1 MRLLFLTNFYPCT
14 SRGGYE
20 QWCQEIAEGLRA
32 KGYEV
37 VVLTSRHGRD
47 SLLHPD
53 PAWIVRDL
61 YLEMELASLRN
72 SFQFFTQRKMRES
85 SNLVRL
91 RQVVND
97 FLPDIV
103 LVWGMWNLPRSL
115 PALAEELMSDRI
127 AYYMGDYWPTLPDQF
142 MIYWQQPARHWSSAF
157 VKKFLGAIAIRTLAN
172 EKRPQLK
179 FAHIIFP
186 TVFLRDELEPQGV
199 KLHSTAII
207 YGAVDTRPYLPINRS
222 IHEPIDKGLTLM
234 YVGRLSYDKGV
245 HTAIQALGEIVHR
258 CEYSNVSLTIVGT
271 GEADYEAYLH
281 KLARQCQVET
291 RVQFLGAQ
299 PKDAMPELY
308 QRADILLFTSIWPEP
323 FGRVIV
329 EAMASGVVV
338 VGAASGGA
346 AEILVENENAL
357 LFPPGDAMGLANQI
371 TRLVESPALRKQ
383 LAEAGRQTA
392 QTRFDLQRM
401 ITEIE
406 AYLLGMLN

>member
-1 MRLLFLTNFYPCT
+1 
-14 SRGGYE
+14 
-20 QWCQEIAEGLRA
+20 
-32 KGYEV
+32 
-37 VVLTSRHGRD
+37 
-47 SLLHPD
+47 
-53 PAWIVRDL
+53 
-61 YLEMELASLRN
+61 
-72 SFQFFTQRKMRES
+72 
-85 SNLVRL
+85 
-91 RQVVND
+91 
-97 FLPDIV
+97 
-103 LVWGMWNLPRSL
+103 
-115 PALAEELMSDRI
+115 
-127 AYYMGDYWPTLPDQF
+127 
-142 MIYWQQPARHWSSAF
+142 
-157 VKKFLGAIAIRTLAN
+157 
-172 EKRPQLK
+172 
-179 FAHIIFP
+179 
-186 TVFLRDELEPQGV
+186 
-199 KLHSTAII
+199 
-207 YGAVDTRPYLPINRS
+207 
-222 IHEPIDKGLTLM
+222 M

-258 CEYSNVSLTIVGT
+258 CEYSNVKLTIIGT